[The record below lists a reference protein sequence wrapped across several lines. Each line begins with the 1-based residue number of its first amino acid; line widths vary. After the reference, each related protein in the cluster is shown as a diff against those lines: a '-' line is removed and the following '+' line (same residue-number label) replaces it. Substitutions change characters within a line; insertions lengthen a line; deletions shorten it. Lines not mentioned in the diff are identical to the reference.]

1 MMAVLKSFLIMVEV
15 ISGLLL
21 IGAVLIQKTRSQGMG
36 MAFGSGMG
44 ESLFGAGV
52 GNVLTKITVVLAIVF
67 LANTTLLALIQS
79 GKVEA
84 SVTEGIDP
92 APAAPIATPGSL
104 PQPTAPPGGA
114 PIEMPPGASA
124 ALPEPTPAEGVA
136 PAAKPAPEGGVP
148 VTAPQPAAPAEE
160 APAEAAPA
168 EEAPAE
174 EAPAEMPE
182 PVIAP

>member
-1 MMAVLKSFLIMVEV
+1 MMAVLKSLLIMVEV

-84 SVTEGIDP
+84 SVTEGIAP
-92 APAAPIATPGSL
+92 APAAPIATPASL
-104 PQPTAPPGGA
+104 PQQTAPSGGGV
-114 PIEMPPGASA
+114 PIETPPGEGV
-124 ALPEPTPAEGVA
+124 ALLETTPAEGAA
-136 PAAKPAPEGGVP
+136 PVAKPAPEGGVP
-148 VTAPQPAAPAEE
+148 VAAPQPAAPAE
-160 APAEAAPA
+160 A
-168 EEAPAE
+168 
-174 EAPAEMPE
+174 APAEMPE
-182 PVIAP
+182 PAVAP

>member
-1 MMAVLKSFLIMVEV
+1 MMAVLKSLLIMVEV

-84 SVTEGIDP
+84 SVTEGIAP
-92 APAAPIATPGSL
+92 APAAPIATPASL
-104 PQPTAPPGGA
+104 PQQTAPSDGA
-114 PIEMPPGASA
+114 PIEMPRGAGV
-124 ALPEPTPAEGVA
+124 ALPETTPAEGTV

-160 APAEAAPA
+160 APAE
-168 EEAPAE
+168 

-182 PVIAP
+182 PVTAP